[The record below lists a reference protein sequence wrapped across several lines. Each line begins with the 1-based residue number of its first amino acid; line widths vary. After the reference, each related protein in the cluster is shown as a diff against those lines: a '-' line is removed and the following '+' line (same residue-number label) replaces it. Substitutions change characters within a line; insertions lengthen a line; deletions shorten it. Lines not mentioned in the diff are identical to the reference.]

1 MSAPTASNDTA
12 CTGGAVGAG
21 IINGTSPTTLEPR
34 SNATRAEIATML
46 CRLVDFLTNN

>member
-1 MSAPTASNDTA
+1 M
-12 CTGGAVGAG
+12 GVGAG